1 MDELRLRRLKTLMEP
16 EPGNPREVEGVLNP
30 AAARGPGGA
39 LYLFPRLVARHN
51 YSASSRGSSLGHLH
65 RSLRRLLARR
75 RIHAC
80 RSRRIGAPLRRRML
94 EVRRSEVAFTHADLP
109 VELARARFLSRG
121 LAVEHRARDGS
132 RNTAHDGTRRDPGR
146 PCCQPERCAARPPRR
161 PLGLVD
167 DRPRFIGT
175 STSGA
180 IPVPADGRLRRASNP
195 QPEPRGTDTEQSAQ
209 ALPVR
214 RDAGPFAIL
223 RTTLTS
229 RDDRA
234 ARRACDA
241 APPAAG
247 SVLPERSRDAEV
259 HVRLERLLVLA
270 VEHVGPRT

>member
-30 AAARGPGGA
+30 AAARGPDGA
-39 LYLFPRLVARHN
+39 LYLFPRLVARH
-51 YSASSRGSSLGHLH
+51 SSLGHLH

-146 PCCQPERCAARPPRR
+146 PCCQPERCARECPRADDLYGLPCSFFASSG
-161 PLGLVD
+161 PL
-167 DRPRFIGT
+167 REANA
-175 STSGA
+175 A
-180 IPVPADGRLRRASNP
+180 IPVPADGR
-195 QPEPRGTDTEQSAQ
+195 
-209 ALPVR
+209 
-214 RDAGPFAIL
+214 
-223 RTTLTS
+223 
-229 RDDRA
+229 
-234 ARRACDA
+234 
-241 APPAAG
+241 PPA
-247 SVLPERSRDAEV
+247 
-259 HVRLERLLVLA
+259 RLESTGQNRGESKDTLA
-270 VEHVGPRT
+270 ETIAEGMELFGD